1 MGDVASDADAFPV
14 KIARGPSKTDPV
26 ETLLVSPATEWE
38 SAKLA
43 ACAAAALDPDAHRL
57 LLRGREPA
65 AGETFAHLGVRE
77 NQKLL
82 LLETEASK
90 RRRAAEAA
98 AEQAEAARL
107 ARQRDFAAARST
119 TTAAAAEREPPP
131 PRSVASACR
140 ETIAAVLADTAAA
153 AERDLAPLEAAV
165 AANSGVAGAFNA
177 ARENPRDRAAV
188 PDDLAFA
195 AVADAL
201 ERALLRLDG
210 AETGGEEALRDLR
223 RGAVKTVQAALARTD
238 DARERARRVRA
249 GEGERR

>member
-119 TTAAAAEREPPP
+119 AAEREPPP

-140 ETIAAVLADTAAA
+140 ETIAAVLADVAAA

-177 ARENPRDRAAV
+177 AREDPRDRAAV

>member
-1 MGDVASDADAFPV
+1 MGDVDVASDAGAFPV

-107 ARQRDFAAARST
+107 ARQRDFAAARSN
-119 TTAAAAEREPPP
+119 AAAEREPPP

-140 ETIAAVLADTAAA
+140 ETIAAVLADVAAA

-195 AVADAL
+195 AIADAL

-210 AETGGEEALRDLR
+210 AETGGEQALRDLR

-238 DARERARRVRA
+238 DARERARGVRA

>member
-119 TTAAAAEREPPP
+119 AAEREPPP

-140 ETIAAVLADTAAA
+140 ETIAAVLADVAAA

-177 ARENPRDRAAV
+177 AREDPRDRAAV

-249 GEGERR
+249 GE

>member
-119 TTAAAAEREPPP
+119 AAELEPPP
-131 PRSVASACR
+131 PRAVASACR
-140 ETIAAVLADTAAA
+140 ETIAAVLADVAAA

-177 ARENPRDRAAV
+177 AREDPRDRAAV

>member
-119 TTAAAAEREPPP
+119 AAELEPPP

-140 ETIAAVLADTAAA
+140 ETIAAVLADVAAA

-177 ARENPRDRAAV
+177 AREDPRDRAAV